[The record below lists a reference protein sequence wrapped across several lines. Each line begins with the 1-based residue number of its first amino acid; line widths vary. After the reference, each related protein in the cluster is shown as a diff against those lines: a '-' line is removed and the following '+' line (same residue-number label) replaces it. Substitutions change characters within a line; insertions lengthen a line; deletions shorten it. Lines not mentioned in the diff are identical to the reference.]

1 MTGFSHAVDLAQRLI
16 RCPSVTPAE
25 GGALDLLQDELTTLG
40 FTCQRLMFG
49 EGGARID
56 NLFARHGT
64 AGPHIAFAGHTDVVP
79 VGDKAAW
86 RHGPFEGTIEDGC
99 LYGRGAADM
108 KGGIAAFIA
117 AAAGYLAS
125 GSTGNT
131 GKQGSISLLI
141 TGDEEGD
148 ALNGTVKMVEWAAA
162 NGHKPDMCV
171 VGEPT
176 NPDALG
182 DIIKNGRRGSLS
194 GHLKV
199 GGVQGHV
206 AYPHL
211 ADNPVTR
218 LLEMLAPVNGCEL
231 DGGTP
236 HFGPST
242 ANVTTIDVGNPATNV
257 IPARAEA
264 KFNIRFNT
272 EHTAA
277 GLRDWLE
284 EHFNRVGGDWQASW
298 KSNADPFITSPGAL
312 TDMLGDS
319 VEAVTGRRPDLST
332 TGGTSDA
339 RFITHICPVAE
350 FGLVGKTMH
359 QIDEHVAV
367 GDIDQLARIYEDF
380 LTRFFKGAD

>member
-131 GKQGSISLLI
+131 GQQGSISLLI

-332 TGGTSDA
+332 IFVRLPNSVLLAKLCIRLTSML
-339 RFITHICPVAE
+339 R
-350 FGLVGKTMH
+350 
-359 QIDEHVAV
+359 
-367 GDIDQLARIYEDF
+367 
-380 LTRFFKGAD
+380 